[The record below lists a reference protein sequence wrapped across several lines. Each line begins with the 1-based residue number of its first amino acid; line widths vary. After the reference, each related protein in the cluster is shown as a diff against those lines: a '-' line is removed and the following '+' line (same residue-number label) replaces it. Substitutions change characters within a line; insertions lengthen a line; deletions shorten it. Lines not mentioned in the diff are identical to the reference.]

1 MRSILRAYR
10 SRRRW
15 ERLGVVAA
23 IAVVGSAA
31 VAIETTAA
39 SDAPI
44 ETTAA
49 SGDANEDRGRSV
61 QVTTVTVPPPSTLD
75 ASTVT
80 HRDEVAEML
89 LVSFEAAEAAEEA
102 DQAEGTDE
110 TEDPQPNEDADG
122 ADEPADGDGSDG
134 QVPDAVWDELA
145 QCESTSDWSINTG
158 NGFYGG
164 LQFELESWEW
174 AGGHRYAEYP
184 HHATREQ
191 QIEIAEELLE
201 IHPAGWGAW
210 PACAAQLGLR

>member
-1 MRSILRAYR
+1 MRSILRAYT

-15 ERLGVVAA
+15 EHLGVVAA

-31 VAIETTAA
+31 VVIETTTA
-39 SDAPI
+39 SDDPADDHRR
-44 ETTAA
+44 AA
-49 SGDANEDRGRSV
+49 
-61 QVTTVTVPPPSTLD
+61 QVTTVTVPPASTLD
-75 ASTVT
+75 ASAVT

-89 LVSFEAAEAAEEA
+89 LASFEAADEAEA
-102 DQAEGTDE
+102 
-110 TEDPQPNEDADG
+110 ADG
-122 ADEPADGDGSDG
+122 ADGTGDPQETTEDAGGAEETAADEPTDDAGSDG
-134 QVPDAVWDELA
+134 HVPDAVWDELA
-145 QCESTSDWSINTG
+145 ECESSGDWSINTG

-184 HHATREQ
+184 HYATREQ